1 MSIDVQPLTS
11 PTEEIEE
18 YLRKDIPLNG
28 LLLYDLTLAWDSS
41 MWYIIRENQKLTGCL
56 VIYTGGQGMY
66 SFFTRGNPRAVNQL
80 VANLAHPVIFAIIPQ
95 AHKPIVDKYYE
106 FLTESE
112 FLLMRLE
119 QSNCELVSSQNAI
132 RLTDEDVEEVDAFF
146 QTTTAGAWNPKQMTI
161 GPFYG
166 IREQTK
172 LVSICGTIGVYNTSP
187 GVSVIGNLV
196 TLSQYQNRGYGTSVL
211 CAVIRELFD
220 NYRYVTLMV
229 DSENRGAIRIYERL
243 GFAVHSIL
251 DIGVCQRHRTA

>member
-1 MSIDVQPLTS
+1 MFIDVQPLPS
-11 PTEEIEE
+11 PTKEIEE

-41 MWYIIRENQKLTGCL
+41 KWYITRENQELTGCL
-56 VIYTGGQGMY
+56 VIYTGGRGMH
-66 SFFTRGNPRAVNQL
+66 SFFTRGTPRAVNQL
-80 VANLAHPVIFAIIPQ
+80 VANLMHPVIFAIIPQ

-106 FLTESE
+106 FLTEGK

-119 QSNCELVSSQNAI
+119 QSSCELVSNQKTI
-132 RLTDEDVEEVDAFF
+132 RLTAEDVEEVEAFY
-146 QTTTAGAWNPKQMTI
+146 QSTPAGAWNPKQLTI

-172 LVSICGTIGVYNTSP
+172 LISICGTIGVYNTSP
-187 GVSVIGNLV
+187 GVAVIGNLV
-196 TLSQYQNRGYGTSVL
+196 TLPEYQNRGYGTSVL

-229 DSENRGAIRIYERL
+229 DSENWGAIRIYERL
-243 GFAVHSIL
+243 GFAVHSVL